1 MFAFGIILGL
11 FVGLIFGLFKL
22 TIMLGCEITE
32 LVVGTAIDNIKK
44 VAEAQPSY
52 RTKEV

>member
-32 LVVGTAIDNIKK
+32 LVVDAAVENIKK
-44 VAEAQPSY
+44 AAEAEPSY
-52 RTKEV
+52 RIKEV